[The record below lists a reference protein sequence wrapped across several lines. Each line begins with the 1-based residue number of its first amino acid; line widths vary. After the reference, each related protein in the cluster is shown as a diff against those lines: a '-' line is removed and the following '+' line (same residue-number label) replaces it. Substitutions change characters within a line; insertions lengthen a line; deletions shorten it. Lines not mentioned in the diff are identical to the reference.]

1 MPTLLHKDV
10 TNHECNWRTVIY
22 CINYFSDVVNCL
34 LKLQVIAMPILYHI
48 LYIDRVLNHLRQY
61 CQMLPQEVMY
71 FCIFMYFPM
80 AWETLLLRLPGHQFL
95 QVFGHWWSWLLGLWQ
110 SNVLKKISF
119 AVGFL
124 EIQEHEAKKAFEA
137 GWVQFHVCSTWHN
150 QHHMGVWCGR
160 CFRRVPIPRSQK
172 IQKKHFTGFD
182 SGDSGNA
189 WVLPCFCLN
198 VLWFSMLEMLWIPT
212 SRLGS
217 SSKVSFSEHNLA
229 SLLQTTCSLPDGW
242 RLISQMFNTLHTLNW
257 GG

>member
-1 MPTLLHKDV
+1 MYSQMTWENQTFKLCQA
-10 TNHECNWRTVIY
+10 TN
-22 CINYFSDVVNCL
+22 FS
-34 LKLQVIAMPILYHI
+34 
-48 LYIDRVLNHLRQY
+48 R
-61 CQMLPQEVMY
+61 
-71 FCIFMYFPM
+71 
-80 AWETLLLRLPGHQFL
+80 FL
-95 QVFGHWWSWLLGLWQ
+95 ATGGLGSSAYDNQTCW
-110 SNVLKKISF
+110 KKVSF

-150 QHHMGVWCGR
+150 HHDMGVWCSR
-160 CFRRVPIPRSQK
+160 CFQRVPIPRSQK

-189 WVLPCFCLN
+189 WVLPCFCL
-198 VLWFSMLEMLWIPT
+198 VFLWFSMLEMLWIPT

-242 RLISQMFNTLHTLNW
+242 RLISQI
-257 GG
+257 